1 MTRNEFLKSAG
12 AATVMAAFGRGLGA
26 DALKM
31 DGRYVELQAAIDAT
45 EAKTFGAYLMSGETK
60 GNKALAAL
68 ETAFDRVL
76 AEVKATTVTDG
87 RPAIWHVY
95 NMGTVVKTREACFSI
110 DLMHR
115 RGHEFAPFLD
125 FALITHN
132 HDDHYTEPFY
142 RAMDR
147 AHKTVITNFK
157 DNYGTRGTA
166 AQGGY
171 TRAEKTFK
179 LKDVEVRTSL
189 TDHNSYLVDFTTA
202 FEIAVGG
209 FTIYHTGDC
218 ANVAKLNPQ
227 RACPDLW
234 IVHPRCGM
242 KPVDGYAKF
251 QPKRTVIAHL
261 CELGHTKWRWT
272 YKDGFDE
279 AAKIRALGGE
289 AVVPLWGDRI

>member
-12 AATVMAAFGRGLGA
+12 AATVMAVSGRGLGA

-45 EAKTFGAYLMSGETK
+45 EAKTFGAYLVSGETK

-68 ETAFDRVL
+68 ETAFDKVL

-87 RPAIWHVY
+87 RPAVWHVY

-115 RGHEFAPFLD
+115 RGHEFAPLLD

-147 AHKTVITNFK
+147 AHKTVI
-157 DNYGTRGTA
+157 
-166 AQGGY
+166 
-171 TRAEKTFK
+171 
-179 LKDVEVRTSL
+179 
-189 TDHNSYLVDFTTA
+189 
-202 FEIAVGG
+202 
-209 FTIYHTGDC
+209 
-218 ANVAKLNPQ
+218 
-227 RACPDLW
+227 
-234 IVHPRCGM
+234 
-242 KPVDGYAKF
+242 
-251 QPKRTVIAHL
+251 AHL

-272 YKDGFDE
+272 YQDGFDE
-279 AAKIRALGGE
+279 AAKIQALGGE